1 LSPHVSFTLPTNRTG
16 GGRLSFEQ
24 NQPNETKG
32 NKSMDPITAA
42 IVAAVAAGAAKVGG
56 QAVAD
61 AYAGLKALLKRKF
74 GADSKVVKATEEVE
88 ANPESKSR
96 PAILSEEVMA
106 AKADQDSEIL
116 KAAEALLA
124 KLKDTPGGQ
133 TVITMH
139 ISGGERHN
147 IAGRDLYQKPD

>member
-1 LSPHVSFTLPTNRTG
+1 
-16 GGRLSFEQ
+16 
-24 NQPNETKG
+24 
-32 NKSMDPITAA
+32 MDPITAA

-56 QAVAD
+56 QAIQD

-74 GADSKVVKATEEVE
+74 GAESKVVKATEEVE

-96 PAILSEEVMA
+96 PATLSEEVMA

-124 KLKDTPGGQ
+124 QLKHIPGGQ
-133 TVITMH
+133 TIITQH
-139 ISGGERHN
+139 ITGGERHN
-147 IAGRDLYQKPD
+147 IAGRDMNVSQQGG